1 MKAEPMRTLTI
12 SLTAQ
17 QIARLQSAIE
27 GGTYASNSEIVRDAL
42 RLWEQREEMRA
53 LELDHLKRAYAD
65 GMASGKPVEV
75 EPAEFLRGLKAE
87 RRTRG

>member
-27 GGTYASNSEIVRDAL
+27 GGAYASSSEIVRDAL
-42 RLWEQREEMRA
+42 RLWEQREELRA
-53 LELDHLKRAYAD
+53 LELEHLKRAYAE
-65 GMASGKPVEV
+65 GMASGKPVEI
-75 EPAEFLRGLKAE
+75 EPDEFLRGLKAE
-87 RRTRG
+87 RRARG

>member
-17 QIARLQSAIE
+17 QAARLQSAVE
-27 GGTYASNSEIVRDAL
+27 GGGYASNSEIVRDAL
-42 RLWEQREEMRA
+42 RLWEHREELRA
-53 LELDHLKRAYAD
+53 LELEQLKRAYAE
-65 GMASGKPVEV
+65 GMASGKPVEI

-87 RRTRG
+87 RRPRG